1 MGKRR
6 RISRVPSSPSAA
18 PVGEGTCRADPLTLA
33 RDARRTFSP
42 TGRSPH
48 TPRSGRNG
56 QLALRGLYIRD
67 SYAGAT
73 QLSPGCCEGDGIG
86 VTTGDFSE
94 SFLRDKK
101 DSAVLADELELL
113 DRLREC
119 DDIVF
124 ADSLLDGG
132 GSHDPSS
139 LRLQADH
146 LAVDPPRRIVAD
158 GAGQHLAHGG
168 RRHLRRIWSS
178 NHAKNA
184 TQHLGRDARSLP
196 ATSDCVTY
204 RSGISHD
211 QNVFRP
217 PTAQTSIQLTPRPTA
232 KSASSHPPS
241 QDPRIRRGSPM
252 MRQKAGTT
260 CKASP
265 ESSSSPSWRCA
276 S

>member
-1 MGKRR
+1 VGKRR

-67 SYAGAT
+67 SYVGAT
-73 QLSPGCCEGDGIG
+73 QLSPGCCECDGIG

-101 DSAVLADELELL
+101 DSAVLADELEPL

-124 ADSLLDGG
+124 ADSLLDGD

-139 LRLQADH
+139 LGLQADH
-146 LAVDPPRRIVAD
+146 PAVDPPRRIVAADLGSTSPPAGGDTSGVSGVRTMQRTLRSTWD
-158 GAGQHLAHGG
+158 GTL
-168 RRHLRRIWSS
+168 
-178 NHAKNA
+178 
-184 TQHLGRDARSLP
+184 DRSPQP
-196 ATSDCVTY
+196 ATVSHTAAVSATTKTSSDL
-204 RSGISHD
+204 
-211 QNVFRP
+211 P
-217 PTAQTSIQLTPRPTA
+217 PHRLPCNLLLAQQRGAPHLI
-232 KSASSHPPS
+232 HPPKT
-241 QDPRIRRGSPM
+241 PVY
-252 MRQKAGTT
+252 AG
-260 CKASP
+260 ALQ
-265 ESSSSPSWRCA
+265 
-276 S
+276 